1 MKKADAKLKDE
12 LAALATMSPA
22 QLKERWGEIGPSA
35 SPNLPSALLR
45 RLLAQRLQERRLGSL
60 PAAVVRELDR
70 TGRSDAQRPLRQ
82 ATPLTPGARLVR
94 EWNGQTI
101 AVEVRS
107 DGFWWKDRLW
117 RSLSEIAGEVT
128 GTHWS
133 GPRFFGLNG
142 RG

>member
-1 MKKADAKLKDE
+1 MKKGNDKLKAE

-22 QLKERWGEIGPSA
+22 QLRDCWVEVEYSA
-35 SPNLPSALLR
+35 SPNLSPALLR

-70 TGRSDAQRPLRQ
+70 TGRGVPPPSPRQ
-82 ATPLTPGARLVR
+82 AVPLTPGARLVR

-101 AVEVRS
+101 AVEVRA
-107 DGFWWKDRLW
+107 DGFWWKDQLW
-117 RSLSEIAGEVT
+117 RSLSEIARDVT
-128 GTHWS
+128 GAHWS
-133 GPRFFGLNG
+133 GPRFFGLNR